1 MLVGENVHM
10 EKPEGR
16 SFIAPFGLFHTE
28 HKTLAFLIAVI
39 FSEDSG

>member
-10 EKPEGR
+10 EKPEG
-16 SFIAPFGLFHTE
+16 SFIAPLGLFHTE
-28 HKTLAFLIAVI
+28 HKTLAFFIAVI